1 MEILIAIIKSI
12 MPGIIVGIILAFW
25 NRGQKKRDDENSE
38 REAERKHS
46 EELRISLL
54 VASAQLSYAVA
65 MAIKRGSPNGEIEEG
80 IKEYNK
86 AMEKFR
92 KFEREQLIKNT
103 IMNGG

>member
-1 MEILIAIIKSI
+1 

-25 NRGQKKRDDENSE
+25 NRGQKKRDDKNSE
-38 REAERKHS
+38 REDERQHS

>member
-12 MPGIIVGIILAFW
+12 VPGIIVGIILAFW
-25 NRGQKKRDDENSE
+25 NRGQKKRDDKNSE
-38 REAERKHS
+38 MDAERQHS

>member
-1 MEILIAIIKSI
+1 

-25 NRGQKKRDDENSE
+25 NRGQKKRDDKNSE
-38 REAERKHS
+38 REDERQHS

-103 IMNGG
+103 IVNGG